1 MTNIIKFPP
10 QNLAEPV
17 DVDQFEK
24 HSDGALLLF
33 IFEMVGSVAESIE
46 AGEVIKFK
54 DEAYMELVQAFW
66 ALQTLFQRKTGACA
80 SEVSAEH
87 WMQMR
92 KHALEGGPEPVLRI
106 PLVSAGSSPLPPDAF
121 SSLSDPALGH
131 VGLMYARRVSETISN
146 HSPHALEMEE
156 ARVSSINAMT
166 ALHVLVARLRGES
179 GDAMPC
185 DLIRPAGETL
195 Q

>member
-10 QNLAEPV
+10 RAAAEPI
-17 DVDQFEK
+17 DVSRFEQQ
-24 HSDGALLLF
+24 SDPSLLLHC
-33 IFEMVGSVAESIE
+33 FEMVSSAADCIEEGGVIQHNDETYMQLIE
-46 AGEVIKFK
+46 A
-54 DEAYMELVQAFW
+54 YW

-87 WMQMR
+87 WTQMR

-106 PLVSAGSSPLPPDAF
+106 PLVSAGCSPFPPNAF
-121 SSLSDPALGH
+121 TRLSDRDLGRA
-131 VGLMYARRVSETISN
+131 GLMYARRVSETISN

-156 ARVSSINAMT
+156 ARVSSINAT
-166 ALHVLVARLRGES
+166 TVIRLLVSRLSGEPVD
-179 GDAMPC
+179 DAC
-185 DLIRPAGETL
+185 RPAGETL